1 MSITINSIIDT
12 KNDFWEVSL
21 AGELD
26 VSTADELKKS
36 LHKLVDEKNIDKNK
50 VEKIAEGYKNKS
62 EDELID
68 ELVKIG
74 KNLKGKEEVVSKFK
88 NFLDPEQQKK
98 LDSIM
103 TKINTAEVQEKVKKN
118 AKKTKN
124 INKPENTKQ
133 SSPSTSKK
141 KVKKVKKV
149 KKSSHHTG
157 DTN

>member
-1 MSITINSIIDT
+1 MKKIDQKT
-12 KNDFWEVSL
+12 LEKF
-21 AGELD
+21 A
-26 VSTADELKKS
+26 K
-36 LHKLVDEKNIDKNK
+36 EKNIDKNK

-103 TKINTAEVQEKVKKN
+103 TKINNAEVQEKVKKN

-124 INKPENTKQ
+124 INKLNY
-133 SSPSTSKK
+133 S
-141 KVKKVKKV
+141 V
-149 KKSSHHTG
+149 
-157 DTN
+157 

>member
-1 MSITINSIIDT
+1 M
-12 KNDFWEVSL
+12 
-21 AGELD
+21 
-26 VSTADELKKS
+26 KK
-36 LHKLVDEKNIDKNK
+36 VDPKTLEKFAKEKNIDKNK
-50 VEKIAEGYKNKS
+50 VEKIAEGYKGKS

-88 NFLDPEQQKK
+88 DFLDPEQQKK

-103 TKINTAEVQEKVKKN
+103 TKINNAEVKEKVKKN

-124 INKPENTKQ
+124 INKPEDTKEV
-133 SSPSTSKK
+133 SSTSPKK

-149 KKSSHHTG
+149 KKSSHHR
-157 DTN
+157 DDSN

>member
-1 MSITINSIIDT
+1 M
-12 KNDFWEVSL
+12 
-21 AGELD
+21 
-26 VSTADELKKS
+26 KK
-36 LHKLVDEKNIDKNK
+36 VDPKTLEKFAKEKNIDKNK
-50 VEKIAEGYKNKS
+50 VEKIAEGYKGKS

-103 TKINTAEVQEKVKKN
+103 TKINNAEVKEKVKKN

-124 INKPENTKQ
+124 INKSEEANEV
-133 SSPSTSKK
+133 SSTSPKK

-149 KKSSHHTG
+149 KKSSHHR
-157 DTN
+157 DDSN

>member
-1 MSITINSIIDT
+1 M
-12 KNDFWEVSL
+12 
-21 AGELD
+21 
-26 VSTADELKKS
+26 KK
-36 LHKLVDEKNIDKNK
+36 VDPKTLEKFAKEKNIDKNK
-50 VEKIAEGYKNKS
+50 VEKIAEGYKGKS

-103 TKINTAEVQEKVKKN
+103 TKINNAEVKEKVKKN

-124 INKPENTKQ
+124 INKPEDTKDV
-133 SSPSTSKK
+133 SSTSPKK

-149 KKSSHHTG
+149 KKSSHHR
-157 DTN
+157 DDSN

>member
-1 MSITINSIIDT
+1 M
-12 KNDFWEVSL
+12 
-21 AGELD
+21 
-26 VSTADELKKS
+26 KK
-36 LHKLVDEKNIDKNK
+36 VDPKTLEKFAKEKNIDKNK
-50 VEKIAEGYKNKS
+50 VEKIAEGYKGKS

-103 TKINTAEVQEKVKKN
+103 TKINNAEVKE
-118 AKKTKN
+118 
-124 INKPENTKQ
+124 
-133 SSPSTSKK
+133 

-149 KKSSHHTG
+149 KKSSHHK
-157 DTN
+157 DNSN

>member
-1 MSITINSIIDT
+1 M
-12 KNDFWEVSL
+12 
-21 AGELD
+21 
-26 VSTADELKKS
+26 KK
-36 LHKLVDEKNIDKNK
+36 VDPKTLEKFAKEKNIDKKK
-50 VEKIAEGYKNKS
+50 VEQIANSYKGKS

-103 TKINTAEVQEKVKKN
+103 NKISNAEIQEKVKKN
-118 AKKTKN
+118 AKKTKQ
-124 INKPENTKQ
+124 INSPENSKSKKSASEE
-133 SSPSTSKK
+133 SSKANGKK

-149 KKSSHHTG
+149 RKPSHSE
-157 DTN
+157 DNN

>member
-1 MSITINSIIDT
+1 M
-12 KNDFWEVSL
+12 
-21 AGELD
+21 
-26 VSTADELKKS
+26 KK
-36 LHKLVDEKNIDKNK
+36 VDPKTLEKFAKEKNIDKNK
-50 VEKIAEGYKNKS
+50 VEKIAEGYKGKS

-103 TKINTAEVQEKVKKN
+103 TKINNAEVKEKVKKN

-124 INKPENTKQ
+124 INKPEDTKEV
-133 SSPSTSKK
+133 SSTSPNK

-149 KKSSHHTG
+149 KKSSHHKG
-157 DTN
+157 DSN